1 MLLPSYN
8 DSLKLTEGYQKVLQ
22 VSTLVVFTP
31 CVSKE
36 WRFVEAQFDDNMSPK
51 ALAILI
57 GAGPA
62 TVSAIHS
69 ESPSAY

>member
-1 MLLPSYN
+1 M
-8 DSLKLTEGYQKVLQ
+8 KLTERYQKVLQ
-22 VSTLVVFTP
+22 VSTLVVYTH

-36 WRFVEAQFDDNMSPK
+36 WSFVESQFDNNMSPK

-62 TVSAIHS
+62 TVSANHP
-69 ESPSAY
+69 ESSSAY